1 MSRYKQS
8 LTTLAV
14 VLLLPF
20 TSPTTQA
27 AQLQSPLT
35 ILEQTSTAAELYLES
50 APAKASQPKAKNKRK
65 AKANTKSAQAKSKA
79 LAKNSKK
86 HKKDKRFRSRRRG
99 SGLGYSYEPVEI
111 ASHTPELIRSVMEH
125 GHELLG
131 HRYRSSGIAPWP
143 LDCSGF
149 VKYIFSLEGIKIP
162 HSSAALSVYTS
173 RLSDPKPGD
182 LVFFRGSNR
191 GSSRIGH
198 VGMVVSNEAG
208 DIKMIHSS
216 SSKGIVIE
224 SITGS
229 AYYSSRYM
237 GAGRLPQLAGHWR
250 QLPDSIAMP
259 YCCRSISSPRA
270 SGIVSSSPSLVSL

>member
-1 MSRYKQS
+1 MLLTRSGSPSPKYYKLSRYKQS

-27 AQLQSPLT
+27 AQLQSSLP
-35 ILEQTSTAAELYLES
+35 ILEQTSTAVELYLES
-50 APAKASQPKAKNKRK
+50 APAKASQPKAKKSKRK
-65 AKANTKSAQAKSKA
+65 SKANTKSTLANSKA
-79 LAKNSKK
+79 TAKNSRK
-86 HKKDKRFRSRRRG
+86 HKSGKRAGSRRRG
-99 SGLGYSYEPVEI
+99 SGYGYSYEPVAI

-149 VKYIFSLEGIKIP
+149 VKYIFSLEGIQIP

-259 YCCRSISSPRA
+259 
-270 SGIVSSSPSLVSL
+270 

>member
-27 AQLQSPLT
+27 AQLQSSLT

-50 APAKASQPKAKNKRK
+50 APAKASQPKAKKNKRK
-65 AKANTKSAQAKSKA
+65 TKANTKSAQAKSKA

-86 HKKDKRFRSRRRG
+86 HKKDKRSRSRRRG
-99 SGLGYSYEPVEI
+99 SGYGYSYEPVEI

-259 YCCRSISSPRA
+259 
-270 SGIVSSSPSLVSL
+270 

>member
-1 MSRYKQS
+1 
-8 LTTLAV
+8 
-14 VLLLPF
+14 
-20 TSPTTQA
+20 
-27 AQLQSPLT
+27 
-35 ILEQTSTAAELYLES
+35 
-50 APAKASQPKAKNKRK
+50 
-65 AKANTKSAQAKSKA
+65 
-79 LAKNSKK
+79 
-86 HKKDKRFRSRRRG
+86 
-99 SGLGYSYEPVEI
+99 
-111 ASHTPELIRSVMEH
+111 MEH

-149 VKYIFSLEGIKIP
+149 VKYIFSLEGIQIP

-259 YCCRSISSPRA
+259 
-270 SGIVSSSPSLVSL
+270 